1 MTRFPYRPL
10 LFCLVVPLFSPRLTK
25 TQEVSPHPPFP
36 CPEKLT
42 YNVQWRLVNA
52 GTATVQLSRHDGS
65 KMWDFTLN
73 IETAGLVSRLYRVA
87 DAYKVATSEPFCLV
101 SSSLNA
107 QEGKKRTRSITAVEN
122 GRRRLAFEEQDLV
135 KNRSEKKELEIPA
148 CTYEIVGA
156 LATLRTLNL
165 APGKVTT
172 MPITDGK
179 KVAQAKIEAQAKERV
194 TVAGK
199 DYSATR
205 YEAFLFDNVLYRRR
219 GRLMIWI
226 GDGPE
231 HLPLRFRLS
240 LGFPIGTIT
249 VELQKE
255 ER

>member
-1 MTRFPYRPL
+1 MAISECRYGNSPIVATRWF
-10 LFCLVVPLFSPRLTK
+10 
-25 TQEVSPHPPFP
+25 E
-36 CPEKLT
+36 
-42 YNVQWRLVNA
+42 NVGFHFEHRNRRA
-52 GTATVQLSRHDGS
+52 GLAALPSRRCVQSGNVRTILSREFEL
-65 KMWDFTLN
+65 KR
-73 IETAGLVSRLYRVA
+73 AGRQKTYTIYYR
-87 DAYKVATSEPFCLV
+87 
-101 SSSLNA
+101 
-107 QEGKKRTRSITAVEN
+107 
-122 GRRRLAFEEQDLV
+122 GRERPARLAFEEQDLV

-172 MPITDGK
+172 VPITDGK